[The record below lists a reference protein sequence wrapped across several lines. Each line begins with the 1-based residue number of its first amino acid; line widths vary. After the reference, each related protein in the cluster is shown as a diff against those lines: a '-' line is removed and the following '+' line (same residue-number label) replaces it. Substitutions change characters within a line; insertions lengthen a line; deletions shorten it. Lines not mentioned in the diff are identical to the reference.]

1 MYSTMDVKTN
11 SARFPIKYLQENVG
25 RESGSWL
32 VLTSVD
38 ANGEKIYA
46 IGHRRGGVVH
56 MYISNNDLTTRG
68 KDMKHKEDL
77 DTEEGVMAPRKAPVV
92 LNEVSA
98 GQPKIDSH
106 NDLRQHVLAIEEAF
120 RTDSFPM
127 RFKTTLWGLEYVD
140 SYRLNQFFNSDTRTL
155 KPVMHEL
162 AHKLLTNSY
171 DSAYP
176 AVQGGTTRTGAPAT
190 GSGMPGAPSP
200 QRLSPRTLAKRHVAV
215 PLSSIVGWKGAASQL
230 ACAICSTRVTS
241 VCIECSGPD
250 AVVPICKS
258 THMYNQ
264 QCVFKQ
270 CLKRH
275 REDPAH
281 SRRAHSRS
289 DGKKR
294 SRVLD
299 LTYDY

>member
-11 SARFPIKYLQENVG
+11 SARFPIKYMQENCG

-32 VLTSVD
+32 VLTSAD
-38 ANGEKIYA
+38 ANGEKMYA

-56 MYISNNDLTTRG
+56 TYISNNDLTSRG
-68 KDMKHKEDL
+68 KDQKHKEDL
-77 DTEEGVMAPRKAPVV
+77 DTEEGIMAPRKCPVV

-127 RFKTTLWGLEYVD
+127 RFKTTLFGIEFVD
-140 SYRLNQFFNSDTRTL
+140 TYRLNQFFNGDTRFF
-155 KPVMHEL
+155 KPAMHEL
-162 AHKLLTNSY
+162 AFKLLTNTY
-171 DSAYP
+171 DEGHTP
-176 AVQGGTTRTGAPAT
+176 AEGGTTRTGAPAT
-190 GSGMPGAPSP
+190 GSGAPGALSP
-200 QRLSPRTLAKRHVAV
+200 QRLSPRTLAKKHVLV
-215 PLSSIVGWKGAASQL
+215 PLSSITGWSGQSKQL
-230 ACAICSTRVTS
+230 TCGICSSRTTM

-250 AVVPICKS
+250 AVVPLCKT

-264 QCVFKQ
+264 ECVFKQ

-275 REDPAH
+275 REDFDAT
-281 SRRAHSRS
+281 RRAYSRS
-289 DGKKR
+289 VGKKKQ
-294 SRVLD
+294 RVIHLA
-299 LTYDY
+299 